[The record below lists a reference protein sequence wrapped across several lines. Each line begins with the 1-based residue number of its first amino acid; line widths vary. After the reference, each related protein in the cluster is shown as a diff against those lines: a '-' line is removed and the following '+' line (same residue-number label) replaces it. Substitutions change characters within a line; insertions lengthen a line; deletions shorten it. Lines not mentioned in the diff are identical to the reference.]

1 MSVLLYSSYSSYSS
15 YYLFSGLRITRLHFA
30 EIMVHYFISI
40 FNRG

>member
-1 MSVLLYSSYSSYSS
+1 MSVLLYSSYSS